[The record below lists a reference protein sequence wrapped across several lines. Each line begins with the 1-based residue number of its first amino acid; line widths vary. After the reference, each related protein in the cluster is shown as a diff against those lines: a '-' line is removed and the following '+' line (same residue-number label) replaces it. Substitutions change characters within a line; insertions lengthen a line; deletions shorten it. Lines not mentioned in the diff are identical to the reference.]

1 MRPVSGPCRRRRRRA
16 SASLEP
22 RAREL
27 PEPLA
32 RLVVRAEPFL
42 VRVLRIAR
50 DLVRDG
56 PDLVRQPL
64 AVRGVREQRVDPL
77 ARAVVLRQVVLEEE
91 LPQNDADA
99 DVRERA
105 EREDTV
111 RRRDLRVDV
120 GVLTLDT
127 RDDRAD
133 RLGDP
138 RAVDALARLRAEPQ
152 RSAIFLDIDGALAP
166 IVPRPEDSFVLEE
179 TRAVVR
185 SLVQR
190 YALVAAIT
198 GRASDNAREL
208 VGVPGVVVVGL
219 HGLELVPV
227 DAEWHER
234 MLSLARGVPFRLED
248 KGVSVSFHY
257 RGAADEERAR
267 EQLEIVATRARA
279 LGLKA
284 RFGRKVLE
292 LLPPV
297 EVHKGTAV
305 RALLERAGLARALYA
320 GDDTTDLDG
329 FAALDGLEVG
339 VRIAVDSPEA
349 PPELLARADAVV
361 DGPAGLLELLRTL

>member
-1 MRPVSGPCRRRRRRA
+1 M
-16 SASLEP
+16 
-22 RAREL
+22 
-27 PEPLA
+27 
-32 RLVVRAEPFL
+32 
-42 VRVLRIAR
+42 
-50 DLVRDG
+50 
-56 PDLVRQPL
+56 
-64 AVRGVREQRVDPL
+64 
-77 ARAVVLRQVVLEEE
+77 
-91 LPQNDADA
+91 
-99 DVRERA
+99 
-105 EREDTV
+105 
-111 RRRDLRVDV
+111 
-120 GVLTLDT
+120 
-127 RDDRAD
+127 
-133 RLGDP
+133 
-138 RAVDALARLRAEPQ
+138 DALARLRAEPQ